1 MIVVGSEG
9 LVALGAL
16 ALSSS
21 VTSFETVE
29 AEDVE
34 ALCQDG
40 VLLLDLASRTGE
52 LLLKNNKEYS
62 VVHSC
67 IVCKCSSVHMYLLC
81 TLVFLPGEL
90 HPLNW
95 PFRFV
100 WLAPTSALSSPLPPT
115 TKTRGHSIIINN

>member
-1 MIVVGSEG
+1 MTSTKVNAMIVVGSKG

-29 AEDVE
+29 AENVE

-52 LLLKNNKEYS
+52 LLLIKDKQTQN
-62 VVHSC
+62 
-67 IVCKCSSVHMYLLC
+67 
-81 TLVFLPGEL
+81 
-90 HPLNW
+90 
-95 PFRFV
+95 
-100 WLAPTSALSSPLPPT
+100 
-115 TKTRGHSIIINN
+115 